1 MKVHTVAQGS
11 DAWHALR
18 ADHNTASEAPAM
30 MGASKYQS
38 RTELLAAKKTGIT
51 PDVTSSQQFIFDK
64 GHAAE
69 AGARPIVEEM
79 IGEELYPVVGT
90 EGNLLASLDGATM
103 LGETIFE
110 HKLWNESL
118 AAQVRAGELE
128 PHYYWQLEQQLLVS
142 GAEKAIFVCSD
153 GTRDNFVSMEY
164 RPVPGRAEQLVAG
177 WKQFE
182 ADLAEFVQAEAAPM
196 VIGKAPD
203 ELPALRIELTGMV
216 TGSNLKA
223 FEDSALAVIGAVK
236 TNLTTDQD
244 FADAKKAVKWCGDVE
259 AAVAAAKKQALGQ
272 TQSIDELFRSLDRI
286 SANARETRLKVDK
299 LVKAQELSIKIEIK
313 QAGETALAEH
323 IATINKRLG
332 SVQLPPIAADF
343 AGVMKGKSKLDNMR
357 DAVATELARAKIEAN
372 ATAEA
377 VEVNLASLREL
388 ADNHR
393 FLFGDRQ
400 QLVLKANDDLVAV
413 IKSRITEHEADQ
425 AKKLEAQREQIRQE
439 ELAKIDREAKL
450 AAQPLEPMQ
459 TEPVAAPVVAP
470 SPAYVQAVELAAD
483 LVQVAKAVDQAVDD
497 GQRIKLGDINA
508 RLGFA
513 LTGDF
518 LRSIGFEPVERD
530 RSALLYRAADFPR
543 ICSALISHINEVGQH
558 SLAA

>member
-1 MKVHTVAQGS
+1 MKIHNVAQGS
-11 DAWHALR
+11 IDWHNLR
-18 ADHNTASEAPAM
+18 ADHFTASEAPAM
-30 MGASKYQS
+30 MGASKYQTRS
-38 RTELLAAKKTGIT
+38 DLLAVKKSGISLE
-51 PDVTSSQQFIFDK
+51 VTSSQQFIFDK

-69 AGARPIVEEM
+69 AGARPIAEEQ
-79 IGEELYPVVGT
+79 IGEELYPIVCT

-103 LGETIFE
+103 LGDTIFE

-118 AAQVRAGELE
+118 AAQVRAGDLE

-182 ADLAEFVQAEAAPM
+182 QDLAEFVTAEAATV

-223 FEDSALAVIGAVK
+223 FEESALAVIGAVK

-259 AAVAAAKKQALGQ
+259 AAVAAAKKQALSQ

-299 LVKAQELSIKIEIK
+299 LVKAQEMSIKIEIK

-357 DAVATELARAKIEAN
+357 DAIATELARAKIEAN

-377 VEVNLASLREL
+377 IGVNLATLREL
-388 ADNHR
+388 ADSHR

-413 IKSRITEHEADQ
+413 IKSRISEHEAEQ
-425 AKKLEAQREQIRQE
+425 AKKLEEQREQIRLE
-439 ELAKIDREAKL
+439 EQAKLQREADEARRKKEEQDRL
-450 AAQPLEPMQ
+450 AEQQ
-459 TEPVAAPVVAP
+459 AAAGIDLVD
-470 SPAYVQAVELAAD
+470 PAATDPQRALAVELAGD
-483 LVQVAKAVDQAVDD
+483 LVQIGKELSKAEKAKPKSSRPSDDEILGVLAMHYRVHESKVIEWIITMDMESAARRSLEAV
-497 GQRIKLGDINA
+497 
-508 RLGFA
+508 
-513 LTGDF
+513 
-518 LRSIGFEPVERD
+518 
-530 RSALLYRAADFPR
+530 
-543 ICSALISHINEVGQH
+543 
-558 SLAA
+558 